1 MTGVVRTESQ
11 RALWAFLLGLLA
23 AAISLGRL
31 WLGNAEAL
39 QENLW
44 AEDGLF
50 PLCIHKA
57 DFVTCLSDPFAGY
70 LLFLPRVL
78 AWPVSVLPLEAWAL
92 GANLIAA
99 LLAGLVSAVAFIVML
114 RAGLGAFASVAVA
127 LLPVITPMVGLE
139 AINSIGSS
147 YMLLLF
153 LSTLVL
159 LSPPGIGWSR
169 LDVGLMAALL
179 LVTALTIPS
188 AMVLVIVLAVQLARR
203 VVSLSAFGVWIGALA
218 VGLAAQAVVAL
229 TAPTRRPMNANTE
242 SFNAWADSV
251 PPSLLTYWP
260 GLSIGEY
267 SFFTNFAMA
276 PLSITGWLAVVAI
289 VVIGLLKL
297 RAGWKTARGN
307 SAAIGLLLLSGLAF
321 GLIPSVIGYTN
332 NRYFVVPLL
341 LWGAAVLVWLDP
353 VIRRSRPWAV
363 STLAALVLLIWW
375 PAMPASEYRSP
386 PAPPW
391 TEEVE
396 RIKAKCLSDPAFV
409 DRPLFT
415 PFWPPNWGDGLDEPT
430 HPNLPCTTVFRWLG

>member
-1 MTGVVRTESQ
+1 MWALFVGV
-11 RALWAFLLGLLA
+11 LA
-23 AAISLGRL
+23 AGISLGRL
-31 WLGNAEAL
+31 WLGNRDAL

-57 DFVTCLSDPFAGY
+57 TFLACLSDPFAGY

-78 AWPVSVLPLEAWAL
+78 AWPTSVLPFEAWAL

-99 LLAGLVSAVAFIVML
+99 ALAGLVAALAFIVMM
-114 RAGLGAFASVAVA
+114 RAGLGAFVSVAVA

-139 AINSIGSS
+139 AINAIGSS

-153 LSTLVL
+153 LSMLVL
-159 LSPPGIGWSR
+159 FFHPQTGWTR
-169 LDVGLMAALL
+169 LNVGLIAVLL

-188 AMVLVIVLAVQLARR
+188 AIVLVLVLVVQLASR
-203 VVSLSAFGVWIGALA
+203 VVSLPVFGVWAGALA
-218 VGLAAQAVVAL
+218 VGLVAQAMVAL
-229 TAPTRRPMNANTE
+229 TATTHRPLNVTTE

-251 PPSLLTYWP
+251 PTSLLTYWP

-267 SFFTNFAMA
+267 SFFTNFTLA
-276 PLSITGWLAVVAI
+276 PLSVTGWLVVVAI
-289 VVIGLLKL
+289 VVVGLWKL
-297 RAGWKTARGN
+297 RVGWKLDHGH

-341 LWGAAVLVWLDP
+341 LWGAAALVWLDP
-353 VIRRSRPWAV
+353 VIRRSRPWLV
-363 STLAALVLLIWW
+363 GLLTALVLLIWW
-375 PAMPASEYRSP
+375 PAMPASEYRST

-391 TEEVE
+391 TAEVE

>member
-1 MTGVVRTESQ
+1 MVRKPSQ
-11 RALWAFLLGLLA
+11 RALWALLLGLLT

-57 DFVTCLSDPFAGY
+57 DFLSCVSDPFAGY

-78 AWPVSVLPLEAWAL
+78 AWPVSVLPWEAWAL

-99 LLAGLVSAVAFIVML
+99 LLAALVTALAFIVMM
-114 RAGLGAFASVAVA
+114 RAGLGAFVSAAVA

-139 AINSIGSS
+139 AINAIGSS

-159 LSPPGIGWSR
+159 LFPPQTGWSR
-169 LDVGLMAALL
+169 LHVGLIGALL

-188 AMVLVIVLAVQLARR
+188 AVVLVLVLGIQLARR
-203 VVSLSAFGVWIGALA
+203 VVSLPLFGAWLVALS
-218 VGLAAQAVVAL
+218 VGLVAQAVVAL
-229 TAPTRRPMNANTE
+229 TATTQRPLNANAE
-242 SFNAWADSV
+242 SFDAWADSV
-251 PPSLLTYWP
+251 PTSLLTYWP

-267 SFFTNFAMA
+267 SFFTNFTMA
-276 PLSITGWLAVVAI
+276 PLSITGWLVVIAI
-289 VVIGLLKL
+289 VVIGLWQL
-297 RAGWKTARGN
+297 RAGWKAERGN

-341 LWGAAVLVWLDP
+341 LWGAAALVWLDP

-363 STLAALVLLIWW
+363 GILAALVLLIWW
-375 PAMPASEYRSP
+375 PAMPASEYRST
-386 PAPPW
+386 PAPLW
-391 TEEVE
+391 TAEVE